1 MEEKQDD
8 GAHAGDVTAWAWRE
22 QRVSR
27 RWFLIWSEAT
37 NVSRPKLA
45 VGDQDDSKASVSLPL
60 LLALLDPSKLEQNCL
75 TAFDRG
81 LQCNVEAL
89 RGHDSSGG
97 GPVGVAHGS
106 KLWPRRGVPVS
117 RIGRPSTC
125 VQLLVRSVR

>member
-1 MEEKQDD
+1 MPL
-8 GAHAGDVTAWAWRE
+8 R
-22 QRVSR
+22 
-27 RWFLIWSEAT
+27 SEAK
-37 NVSRPKLA
+37 NVYRPKLTF
-45 VGDQDDSKASVSLPL
+45 GDQDDSKASVLLPL

-89 RGHDSSGG
+89 RGHDFSGG
-97 GPVGVAHGS
+97 GAVEVGVAHGS
-106 KLWPRRGVPVS
+106 KLWPRKGVPVS